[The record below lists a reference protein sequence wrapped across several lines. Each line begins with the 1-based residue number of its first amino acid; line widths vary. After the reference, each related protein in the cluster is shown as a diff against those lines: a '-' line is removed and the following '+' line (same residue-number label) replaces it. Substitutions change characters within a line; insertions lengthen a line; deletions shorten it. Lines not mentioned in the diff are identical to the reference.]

1 MSSKRDVKLQ
11 GYLIRGD
18 LIYQGVAITIGHST
32 PADNYF
38 DLFPCQSCNFRH
50 KWLPLKPKTS
60 HTSSMLEDAL
70 GTPQPSMQS
79 IGAIQGNPIKI
90 SNIPPN

>member
-1 MSSKRDVKLQ
+1 
-11 GYLIRGD
+11 
-18 LIYQGVAITIGHST
+18 
-32 PADNYF
+32 
-38 DLFPCQSCNFRH
+38 
-50 KWLPLKPKTS
+50 
-60 HTSSMLEDAL
+60 MLEDAL